1 MKSENS
7 AQIQKAF
14 ARQAAGFESRNMNF
28 SKRDYLDYAVACA
41 APEPSDALLEVA
53 AGTCVCGRAF
63 APRVRSVVC
72 LDMTAA
78 MLEMGKAAAER
89 DRLQNIKFMQGNAA
103 ELSFADG
110 SFDIAFSRLAFHHF
124 PEPETPFSEMA
135 RVLKPGGKLVMIDMA
150 AAEEPLRKTED
161 ALEILRDP
169 SHVRNLSRSEMLAL
183 YEARGLFVERCE
195 TVRMPV
201 RFDSRMTHTAANQRS
216 CLISAGR

>member
-1 MKSENS
+1 METDDAPLSHKELL
-7 AQIQKAF
+7 ARWPKDEAGEPEAPAF
-14 ARQAAGFESRNMNF
+14 LMNF
-28 SKRDYLDYAVACA
+28 PELDGIA
-41 APEPSDALLEVA
+41 
-53 AGTCVCGRAF
+53 
-63 APRVRSVVC
+63 
-72 LDMTAA
+72 DMTAA

-103 ELSFADG
+103 ELPFADG

-161 ALEILRDP
+161 ALEILGDP
-169 SHVRNLSRSEMLAL
+169 SHVRNLIRSEMLAL

>member
-1 MKSENS
+1 
-7 AQIQKAF
+7 
-14 ARQAAGFESRNMNF
+14 
-28 SKRDYLDYAVACA
+28 
-41 APEPSDALLEVA
+41 
-53 AGTCVCGRAF
+53 
-63 APRVRSVVC
+63 
-72 LDMTAA
+72 
-78 MLEMGKAAAER
+78 
-89 DRLQNIKFMQGNAA
+89 MQGNAA
-103 ELSFADG
+103 ELPFADG

-124 PEPETPFSEMA
+124 PEPETPFSEMT